1 MYKSVLSCQPVSLSV
16 CRTVSSEKGKSR
28 FFAKKIFSPKIL
40 NFFAFRLLVKNAKNF
55 LKISLEPVFRKM
67 RNSREIRNAEFSLQN
82 FRFLRIFFFAKQ
94 IFAYSIFAKFRIVST
109 FFSLYS
115 FSQKMLN
122 FAKCE
127 RKFFHEGFRSL

>member
-16 CRTVSSEKGKSR
+16 CRTVSNEKGKSR

-55 LKISLEPVFRKM
+55 LKISIEPVLRKM

-82 FRFLRIFFFAKQ
+82 FRFLRIFF
-94 IFAYSIFAKFRIVST
+94 SRNKFSRIV
-109 FFSLYS
+109 
-115 FSQKMLN
+115 FSQN
-122 FAKCE
+122 FASFPHFFRFIHFRKKC
-127 RKFFHEGFRSL
+127 